1 MREVHGTTWLV
12 FGLGAIGTEVAIRA
26 RAFGART
33 IGCRRS
39 PTGSEPVDEMVSPDR
54 VLDRVGAADVVVVA
68 APATPQTR
76 HVVGEA
82 FLSRMRPRSILV
94 NVARGSLVD
103 EAALLAALA
112 LGRPE
117 TAVLDAVASEP
128 PPLDSPLWDHPNV
141 VLTPHNAFAGEGNDQ
156 RNIDLFLGNLRRY
169 VEGAPLVNDHL
180 PPAPA
185 A

>member
-1 MREVHGTTWLV
+1 MREVHGTTWLI

-33 IGCRRS
+33 IGCRRF
-39 PTGSEPVDEMVSPDR
+39 PTGSEPVDEMVSPDHI
-54 VLDRVGAADVVVVA
+54 LEHVGTADVVVVA

-76 HVVGEA
+76 HVIGEA
-82 FLSRMRPRSILV
+82 FLSRMTARSILV

-103 EAALLAALA
+103 EAALLTALA
-112 LGRPE
+112 NGAPE
-117 TAVLDAVASEP
+117 TAVLDAVAAEP
-128 PPLDSPLWDHPNV
+128 PPPDSPLWDHPGV

-169 VEGAPLVNDHL
+169 VDGEPLVNDHL
-180 PPAPA
+180 PPTASA
-185 A
+185 